1 MIWHGMQAPIGT
13 LNEGDIITAE
23 VDGMHLYHGA
33 IVDLGTQYH
42 GVIPVT
48 EEQWPD
54 VLDLLD
60 LFQEVKVRVHKAC
73 CSPTC

>member
-1 MIWHGMQAPIGT
+1 MQAPIGT

-33 IVDLGTQYH
+33 IVDLGTQYD